1 VEQAPADLQASLQST
16 GEPAGGAVRILLE
29 TDGLERLR
37 DPRSRR
43 IEVVEARVEVE
54 VLPRAE
60 LRVEGRLLEHDADL
74 GAHPATLAHHV
85 EAEQLGAPRRRRNQG
100 REDAE
105 GGGLART
112 VGSQQ
117 AEEGALRHLEVEAIE
132 GAHVPVALDQP
143 PHQEGRLRGRLV
155 RCDCRSHAVASAA
168 RCERPGT

>member
-105 GGGLART
+105 GGGLAARRAPPSAES
-112 VGSQQ
+112 GS
-117 AEEGALRHLEVEAIE
+117 
-132 GAHVPVALDQP
+132 
-143 PHQEGRLRGRLV
+143 
-155 RCDCRSHAVASAA
+155 
-168 RCERPGT
+168 